1 MGHTVIIRR
10 KAARRDGRE
19 GMVGGDEERHAAEHE
34 DKRRNNRKGD
44 IHREQ
49 GLGHFLDA
57 RQGPIRPGT
66 RAFGV
71 EHVDDALAE
80 LRKDGDEDDDDAQAA
95 EPVGQGPPEDQ
106 AGRQAFDVVDDRRPR
121 AGQAGNTFK
130 DAVQDGQ
137 IAAGGIGNHPQQGN
151 HDPAQGRNGHAFAD
165 SQAVGRPMALSH
177 EQAPQEETDDDG
189 HQERHE
195 AAFPIKKGDNKGNHQ
210 SQAAGLGQFPQDE

>member
-57 RQGPIRPGT
+57 RQGPVRPGT

-130 DAVQDGQ
+130 DTVQDGQ

-151 HDPAQGRNGHAFAD
+151 HDPAQGRNGHTFAD
-165 SQAVGRPMALSH
+165 S
-177 EQAPQEETDDDG
+177 
-189 HQERHE
+189 
-195 AAFPIKKGDNKGNHQ
+195 
-210 SQAAGLGQFPQDE
+210 